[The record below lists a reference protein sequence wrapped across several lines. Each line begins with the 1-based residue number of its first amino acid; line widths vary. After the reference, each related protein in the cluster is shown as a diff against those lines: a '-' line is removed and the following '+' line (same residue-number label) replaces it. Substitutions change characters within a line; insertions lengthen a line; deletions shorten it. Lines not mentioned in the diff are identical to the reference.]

1 MLAQDFIDNCKAL
14 VGQSY
19 ELTDCIGVVRKALG
33 IQCQGTNWLWRSVNN
48 SSKYKY
54 LTYRSTTFPGAVTP
68 GTVLFKINFGDIPP
82 GYSDKPNCYHIGV
95 PVGDGM
101 VVDSTPK
108 YGVRLRPLYPEEWD
122 AWGMM
127 KQVEF
132 PAFDIPEDDDED
144 DTPVRA
150 AADDLLREIYRLISD
165 YLED

>member
-1 MLAQDFIDNCKAL
+1 MLAQDFINNCKSL

-33 IQCQGTNWLWRSVNN
+33 IQCQGTNWLWRSINN
-48 SSKYKY
+48 SAKYKY
-54 LTYRSTTFPGAVTP
+54 LTYRSTIFPSTLTP
-68 GTVLFKINFGDIPP
+68 GTVLFKINFADIPA

-95 PVGDGM
+95 VVDDGM

-108 YGVRLRPLYPEEWD
+108 YGVRLRYINVGEWD
-122 AWGMM
+122 AWGTL

-132 PAFDIPEDDDED
+132 PAFDIPEDDDD
-144 DTPVRA
+144 DIPVRA
-150 AADDLLREIYRLISD
+150 DADDLLREICRLISD

>member
-33 IQCQGTNWLWRSVNN
+33 IQCQGTNWLWRSINN
-48 SSKYKY
+48 SAKYKY
-54 LTYRSTTFPGAVTP
+54 LTFRSTTLPDAITP
-68 GTVLFKINFGDIPP
+68 GTVLFKVQFDVIPS

-108 YGVRLRPLYPEEWD
+108 YGVRLRNLYPDEWD
-122 AWGMM
+122 AWGEL

-132 PAFDIPEDDDED
+132 SSVDYPEND
-144 DTPVRA
+144 PPPLRA
-150 AADDLLREIYRLISD
+150 DAYDLLREIYRLISD